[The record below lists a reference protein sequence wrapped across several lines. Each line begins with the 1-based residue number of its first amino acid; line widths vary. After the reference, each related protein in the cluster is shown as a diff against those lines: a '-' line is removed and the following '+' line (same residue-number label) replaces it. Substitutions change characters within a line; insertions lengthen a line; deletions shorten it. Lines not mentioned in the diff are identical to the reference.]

1 MTKHLPEE
9 VRRTQILDAAR
20 RCFIEKGYFPTRM
33 EDIARAAGLSKGGIY
48 FHFEGKRQI
57 FEALVRQEYID
68 SAAMLKKM
76 SEELTD
82 YQEMFGNLARYYLD
96 YFRSRPD
103 YPRFFMVMGEMA
115 GRDESVRKMLAS
127 LQNEYTKMIAKIIKS
142 GIDAGALKPVDPEA
156 TATLLKGIINAMEGY
171 FAIGVDMEVEKLMA
185 TGMEI
190 VMRGL
195 LRT

>member
-1 MTKHLPEE
+1 MTKHMPEE

-20 RCFIEKGYFPTRM
+20 KCFIEKGYFPTRM
-33 EDIARAAGLSKGGIY
+33 EDIARVAGLSKGGIY

-68 SAAMLKKM
+68 SAAYLKKM

-82 YQEMFGNLARYYLD
+82 YQEMFGSLARYYLD
-96 YFRSRPD
+96 YFRARPD

-127 LQNEYTKMIAKIIKS
+127 LQKEYTQVIAQIIKA
-142 GIDAGALKPVDPEA
+142 GIGTGALKPVDPESA
-156 TATLLKGIINAMEGY
+156 ATLLKGIIDAMEGY
-171 FAIGVDMEVEKLMA
+171 FAIGVDMEVERLMA

>member
-33 EDIARAAGLSKGGIY
+33 EDIARLASLSKGGIY

-57 FEALVRQEYID
+57 FEALVRQEYIE
-68 SAAMLKKM
+68 SAAYLKKM

-127 LQNEYTKMIAKIIKS
+127 LQKEYTQVIAQIIKG
-142 GIDAGALKPVDPEA
+142 GIDSGALKPVDPEA
-156 TATLLKGIINAMEGY
+156 TATLLKGIIDAMEGY

>member
-127 LQNEYTKMIAKIIKS
+127 LQKEYTQVIAQIIKA
-142 GIDAGALKPVDPEA
+142 GIDSGALKQVDPES
-156 TATLLKGIINAMEGY
+156 TATLLKGIIDAMEGY